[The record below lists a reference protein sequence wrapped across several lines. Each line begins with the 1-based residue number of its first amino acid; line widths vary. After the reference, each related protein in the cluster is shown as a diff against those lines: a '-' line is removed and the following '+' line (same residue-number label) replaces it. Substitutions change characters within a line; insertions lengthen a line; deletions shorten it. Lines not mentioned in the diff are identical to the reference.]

1 MERFGRHWLRDFI
14 NYLEATGLWIH
25 HGLRLPGIFIVAVL
39 GVCEWAYCV
48 LHQLFDNDVCAESQI
63 NKHIRAHCLH
73 NEHSKD
79 SSSAPKKVA
88 IVTGANGGL
97 GYETAMAIGRAG
109 YTTILACRD
118 LKRGQN
124 AVHQLEKA
132 TGLQDSFKLMELDL
146 ASFLSI
152 DRFVTE
158 FKQHHKQLNLLV
170 CNAGMAFNH
179 YDTTYDGLESQFGTN
194 FVGHYML
201 IDRLVDTMK
210 MAGSARITIASSI
223 AACMVRNIDY
233 TRVTDVWRFNRLIN
247 YSTSKLALLVYSHAL
262 ARKLDGSGITVN
274 AFHPGLVITGLY
286 RNISFLSLPG
296 IHDLTSWMWLNQKAG
311 SVTSVYLALSPEL
324 EGKTGGYY
332 AREQPAAIHPDAMNV
347 EVQDRLCKF
356 TDILIATNTHA
367 PNVLDSINASNSVT
381 E

>member
-14 NYLEATGLWIH
+14 NYLEVMGLWIH
-25 HGLRLPGIFIVAVL
+25 HGLRLPGVFIVAVL

-48 LHQLFDNDVCAESQI
+48 LHQFLDNDVCAETQI

-73 NEHSKD
+73 NEHTKD

-124 AVHQLEKA
+124 AVHKLEKA

-152 DRFVTE
+152 ERFATE
-158 FKQHHKQLNLLV
+158 FKQHHKQLHLLV

-201 IDRLVDTMK
+201 IDRLLDTMK
-210 MAGSARITIASSI
+210 MSGSARITIASSI

-233 TRVTDVWRFNRLIN
+233 SRVTDVWRFNRLIN

-262 ARKLDGSGITVN
+262 ARKLYGSGVTVN
-274 AFHPGLVITGLY
+274 AFHPGL
-286 RNISFLSLPG
+286 
-296 IHDLTSWMWLNQKAG
+296 
-311 SVTSVYLALSPEL
+311 
-324 EGKTGGYY
+324 
-332 AREQPAAIHPDAMNV
+332 
-347 EVQDRLCKF
+347 
-356 TDILIATNTHA
+356 
-367 PNVLDSINASNSVT
+367 
-381 E
+381 

>member
-1 MERFGRHWLRDFI
+1 MERLGKHWLRDFI

-25 HGLRLPGIFIVAVL
+25 HGLRLPGIFIVTVL
-39 GVCEWAYCV
+39 SICEWVYCV
-48 LHQLFDNDVCAESQI
+48 LHQLLDSDVCAETQI
-63 NKHIRAHCLH
+63 NKHIREHCLH
-73 NEHSKD
+73 NEHAKGPNK
-79 SSSAPKKVA
+79 PKRVA

-118 LKRGQN
+118 LKRGQQ
-124 AVHQLEKA
+124 ALYQLEKE
-132 TGLQDSFKLMELDL
+132 TGLHDTFKLIELDL

-158 FKQHHKQLNLLV
+158 FKEQHQQLHLLV

-201 IDRLVDTMK
+201 IDRLLDTMK
-210 MAGSARITIASSI
+210 KSGSARITIASSI
-223 AACMVRNIDY
+223 AACMVRSIDY

-262 ARKLDGSGITVN
+262 ARKLQGSGVTVN

-296 IHDLTSWMWLNQKAG
+296 IHDLTHWMWLKQRAG
-311 SVTSVYLALSPEL
+311 SVTSVYLALSPDL

-332 AREQPAAIHPDAMNV
+332 ARELPAAIHPDALKV

-356 TDILIATNTHA
+356 TDVLIATNTHA
-367 PNVLDSINASNSVT
+367 PNVLDSINVSSTPA
-381 E
+381 

>member
-1 MERFGRHWLRDFI
+1 MKRFGRHWLRDLV
-14 NYLEATGLWIH
+14 NYLEVLGLWIH
-25 HGLRLPGIFIVAVL
+25 HGLKLPGIYIVTVL
-39 GVCEWAYCV
+39 GICEWAYCV
-48 LHQLFDNDVCAESQI
+48 LHKLLDNDVCAETQI

-73 NEHSKD
+73 EHTKD
-79 SSSAPKKVA
+79 STGEPKKVA

-109 YTTILACRD
+109 FTTILACRD
-118 LKRGQN
+118 LKRGQH
-124 AVHQLEKA
+124 ALHQLEMA
-132 TGLQDSFKLMELDL
+132 TGLQDTFKLMELDL

-158 FKQHHKQLNLLV
+158 CKQQHKQLHLLV

-210 MAGSARITIASSI
+210 QSGSARITIASSI

-233 TRVTDVWRFNRLIN
+233 TRVTDVWRFSRLIN

-262 ARKLDGSGITVN
+262 ARKLHGSGVTVN
-274 AFHPGLVITGLY
+274 AFHPGLAITGLY

-296 IHDLTSWMWLNQKAG
+296 IHELTNWMWLNQRAG

-324 EGKTGGYY
+324 EGKSGGYY
-332 AREQPAAIHPDAMNV
+332 AREQPAAIHPDALNV
-347 EVQDRLCKF
+347 EAQDRLCKF

-367 PNVLDSINASNSVT
+367 PNVLDSINVSSSLAQ
-381 E
+381 